1 MPQLSTSIFLFT
13 CAIIGMLA
21 SIELVLSEL
30 KTLKNPHAALSCD
43 LNPLIGCSDSLQSW
57 QGHLLFGIP
66 NSVIGTAVF
75 ALAAGLL
82 ATWIF
87 LPHTAT
93 TTTQADL
100 AGDGLETGTE
110 TANLEPGTETANL
123 ETGTQT
129 ANLEP
134 GTPAP
139 ALGARIPFLA
149 LEAGLTLAL
158 GQIAFFLYYSVTEF
172 RTLCPYCMIVWAA
185 TILLWVHL
193 GAALL
198 RAGWMPVPRALARI
212 WAQQRW
218 LITGILLVL
227 IVLVVAVTLSDK
239 LVYLF

>member
-1 MPQLSTSIFLFT
+1 MNQREMPQLSTSIFLFT

-110 TANLEPGTETANL
+110 TANLEPGT
-123 ETGTQT
+123 
-129 ANLEP
+129 
-134 GTPAP
+134 PAP

>member
-1 MPQLSTSIFLFT
+1 
-13 CAIIGMLA
+13 MLA

-100 AGDGLETGTE
+100 AGDGLEAGTQ
-110 TANLEPGTETANL
+110 TANLEA
-123 ETGTQT
+123 GTQT

-172 RTLCPYCMIVWAA
+172 RTLCPYCMVGWAA

-193 GAALL
+193 GAARL

>member
-1 MPQLSTSIFLFT
+1 
-13 CAIIGMLA
+13 MLA

-87 LPHTAT
+87 LPRTAT

-100 AGDGLETGTE
+100 AGDGLETGT
-110 TANLEPGTETANL
+110 
-123 ETGTQT
+123 QT

-134 GTPAP
+134 ETPAP
-139 ALGARIPFLA
+139 PLGARIPFLA

>member
-1 MPQLSTSIFLFT
+1 
-13 CAIIGMLA
+13 MLA

-100 AGDGLETGTE
+100 AGDGLE
-110 TANLEPGTETANL
+110 A
-123 ETGTQT
+123 
-129 ANLEP
+129 

>member
-1 MPQLSTSIFLFT
+1 MNQREMPQLSTSIFLFT

-30 KTLKNPHAALSCD
+30 KTLKNPHATLSCD

-110 TANLEPGTETANL
+110 TANLEPE
-123 ETGTQT
+123 
-129 ANLEP
+129 
-134 GTPAP
+134 TPAP

>member
-1 MPQLSTSIFLFT
+1 MNQREMPQLSTSIFLFT

-110 TANLEPGTETANL
+110 TANLAPE
-123 ETGTQT
+123 
-129 ANLEP
+129 
-134 GTPAP
+134 TPAP

-172 RTLCPYCMIVWAA
+172 RTLCPYCMIVSAA
-185 TILLWVHL
+185 TILLWAHL

-198 RAGWMPVPRALARI
+198 RAGWMPVPRALARF

>member
-66 NSVIGTAVF
+66 NSVIGTAV
-75 ALAAGLL
+75 GLL

-172 RTLCPYCMIVWAA
+172 RTLCPYCMVVWAA

-193 GAALL
+193 GAARSGADLGP
-198 RAGWMPVPRALARI
+198 AALADYGDFAGVDSVGR
-212 WAQQRW
+212 
-218 LITGILLVL
+218 GGD
-227 IVLVVAVTLSDK
+227 AVG
-239 LVYLF
+239 